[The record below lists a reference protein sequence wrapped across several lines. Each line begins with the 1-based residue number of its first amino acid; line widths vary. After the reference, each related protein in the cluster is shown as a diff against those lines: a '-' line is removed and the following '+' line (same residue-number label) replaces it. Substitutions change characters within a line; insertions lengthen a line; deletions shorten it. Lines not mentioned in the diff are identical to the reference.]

1 MLETIS
7 LVYRGT
13 NKDAGLLLLEAI
25 NIVTRYLIGA
35 NVYNLCSSEI
45 ESKRNVA
52 LLTNWGETQ

>member
-52 LLTNWGETQ
+52 LLTNWGKTD